1 MCKIS
6 TTLSDGTDE
15 MRVNRLDER
24 TADRLLSGAVGPDD
38 APPGYAGVARL
49 LESAGSPAGNGAG
62 PAREAATVAAMQAAV
77 LGHLVPVPDPGEKR
91 KVLSKVMTVKAAG
104 VAAAVLL
111 GGGTAAAAT
120 GSLPGPAQNAA
131 AHVFSSV
138 GIDMPDGGSNGP
150 HGHGHGNGHAESNAT
165 GTDQSGGTS
174 TGPNSHA
181 LPGLCNAAKHNGTST
196 GHPPGK
202 STVFSTLVCTGV
214 SAPGNSGNSGP
225 GDTGTTDDSGQGTSG
240 DTPESSTPTGG
251 SDTGKPPST
260 PASGTAP
267 VPTPNSGTGDSGGG
281 APTGH
286 SHS

>member
-1 MCKIS
+1 
-6 TTLSDGTDE
+6 

-38 APPGYAGVARL
+38 APPGYGGVARL
-49 LESAGSPAGNGAG
+49 LGSAGSRAGDGQG
-62 PAREAATVAAMQAAV
+62 SGREAATVAAMQAAV

-91 KVLSKVMTVKAAG
+91 TMLSKVMTVKAAG

-138 GIDMPDGGSNGP
+138 GIDVPNNGSHGP
-150 HGHGHGNGHAESNAT
+150 NSHSNGHADSSTTSN
-165 GTDQSGGTS
+165 QSSS

-181 LPGLCNAAKHNGTST
+181 LPGLCNAASHNGTST

-214 SAPGNSGNSGP
+214 TPAGQGSGTNDSGT
-225 GDTGTTDDSGQGTSG
+225 TGSGTTGSTDDSSQGTSG
-240 DTPESSTPTGG
+240 DTPETSTPSNPGTDG
-251 SDTGKPPST
+251 PPTSP
-260 PASGTAP
+260 PANGTAP
-267 VPTPNSGTGDSGGG
+267 VPTPDGGTAGTSGGS
-281 APTGH
+281 PTSH

>member
-1 MCKIS
+1 
-6 TTLSDGTDE
+6 

-24 TADRLLSGAVGPDD
+24 TADRLLSGAVSPDD

-62 PAREAATVAAMQAAV
+62 SGREAATVAAMQAAV
-77 LGHLVPVPDPGEKR
+77 LGHLVPVPDAGEKR

-120 GSLPGPAQNAA
+120 GALPAPAQDAA

-138 GIDMPDGGSNGP
+138 GIDVPNGGSHGP
-150 HGHGHGNGHAESNAT
+150 NAHSHGHADSHAA
-165 GTDQSGGTS
+165 GTDQSGGTGTG
-174 TGPNSHA
+174 TGPSSNA

-214 SAPGNSGNSGP
+214 SAPGNSGTSGS

-251 SDTGKPPST
+251 SGTDGPPTST

-267 VPTPNSGTGDSGGG
+267 VPTPNPGTGDSGTNG
-281 APTGH
+281 PTGH